1 MYHFNEK
8 RFIKVID
15 DALGNV
21 SKIEKIVDVLFE
33 KGFKNLFLIG
43 VGGTYSHFLPIQ
55 FISGQLS
62 DLPVHAVQAAEFV
75 LQGNKQFSW
84 DSLCVFCSRSGDT
97 QEIVN
102 AIQYCNNAGATT
114 LAFVCH
120 AAPPSAWN
128 RPITSLVLR
137 KMITSP
143 NVFIC
148 NCMRFYSGC

>member
-21 SKIEKIVDVLFE
+21 SKIEKTVDVLFE

-62 DLPVHAVQAAEFV
+62 ELPVHAVQAAEF
-75 LQGNKQFSW
+75 
-84 DSLCVFCSRSGDT
+84 
-97 QEIVN
+97 
-102 AIQYCNNAGATT
+102 
-114 LAFVCH
+114 
-120 AAPPSAWN
+120 
-128 RPITSLVLR
+128 
-137 KMITSP
+137 
-143 NVFIC
+143 
-148 NCMRFYSGC
+148 

>member
-21 SKIEKIVDVLFE
+21 SKIEKTVDVLFE

-62 DLPVHAVQAAEFV
+62 ELPVHAVQAEEFV
-75 LQGNKQFSW
+75 LQGNKQFY
-84 DSLCVFCSRSGDT
+84 GD
-97 QEIVN
+97 
-102 AIQYCNNAGATT
+102 
-114 LAFVCH
+114 
-120 AAPPSAWN
+120 P
-128 RPITSLVLR
+128 
-137 KMITSP
+137 
-143 NVFIC
+143 
-148 NCMRFYSGC
+148 

>member
-1 MYHFNEK
+1 M
-8 RFIKVID
+8 IKAID

-21 SKIEKIVDVLFE
+21 SKIEKTVDVFFE

-43 VGGTYSHFLPIQ
+43 IGGTYSHFLPIQ

-62 DLPVHAVQAAEFV
+62 ELPVHAVQAAEFI
-75 LQGNKQFSW
+75 LQGNKQFSA

-97 QEIVN
+97 REIVD
-102 AIQYCNNAGATT
+102 AIQYCNNAGR
-114 LAFVCH
+114 
-120 AAPPSAWN
+120 PPWRLSVMRTPLSAWN

-148 NCMRFYSGC
+148 NCMRFYSGY